1 MTNEALRE
9 RMLSGGA
16 GWGARRPVEG
26 APGRDSVPEL
36 CAKWGSTDSRVTVP
50 IVLSEKQ
57 TKNTDFSSFL
67 TAVRIP
73 NVLGLSLVFDLA
85 AAISR

>member
-36 CAKWGSTDSRVTVP
+36 CAKRGSTDSRVTVP
-50 IVLSEKQ
+50 II
-57 TKNTDFSSFL
+57 FC
-67 TAVRIP
+67 
-73 NVLGLSLVFDLA
+73 
-85 AAISR
+85 